1 MKAVTVSYRAG
12 LLKELAN
19 PEYAAAY
26 LTAAFEEDSQE
37 AILLALHDVAEARG
51 FGHLSRKTKLNRES
65 MYRMLSK
72 RGNPQLSSLTRLLKC
87 LGLSLSVRADKHAKA
102 A

>member
-1 MKAVTVSYRAG
+1 MKVSTVDYRVG
-12 LLKELAN
+12 LLKRLVD

-26 LTAAFEEDSQE
+26 INAALEDESQE
-37 AILLALHDVAEARG
+37 VILLALRDVAEARG
-51 FGHLSRKTKLNRES
+51 FGHLSRKAKLNRES

-72 RGNPQLSSLTRLLKC
+72 RGNPQLSSLTKLLKT
-87 LGLSLSVRADKHAKA
+87 LGLSLSVHARKQAKA